1 MVIHTCNRCGYET
14 NRNLNLKT
22 HLLRKNLCKPK
33 TEEID
38 RYTLLKLHG
47 FDEEA
52 KKYENIEK
60 YPPKSAKI
68 TKNIRQNPPKSIIS
82 PPKSDKIK
90 NYTCQFCNKEFTRS
104 DSLKKHTATRC
115 KEKNNIITEL
125 EETVKNLKETVK
137 DNNKE
142 TTKIINNT
150 NNTNNINNTANN
162 TANIT
167 INNYGEETSK
177 YMSPKLLRRVLQYS
191 PEFIELMIK
200 SKFFNKYY
208 PENKTVRINNV
219 NSKYMHIRK
228 NNKEVLAM
236 KIEIIK
242 DILIELFNDC
252 YIQKQEMEEIG
263 NMLSSLQEKK
273 LDNLYEKVEDQYLI
287 DKVNIAIANNS

>member
-1 MVIHTCNRCGYET
+1 
-14 NRNLNLKT
+14 
-22 HLLRKNLCKPK
+22 
-33 TEEID
+33 
-38 RYTLLKLHG
+38 
-47 FDEEA
+47 
-52 KKYENIEK
+52 
-60 YPPKSAKI
+60 
-68 TKNIRQNPPKSIIS
+68 
-82 PPKSDKIK
+82 
-90 NYTCQFCNKEFTRS
+90 
-104 DSLKKHTATRC
+104 
-115 KEKNNIITEL
+115 
-125 EETVKNLKETVK
+125 
-137 DNNKE
+137 
-142 TTKIINNT
+142 
-150 NNTNNINNTANN
+150 
-162 TANIT
+162 
-167 INNYGEETSK
+167 
-177 YMSPKLLRRVLQYS
+177 MSPKLLRRVLQYS